1 MVVHY
6 VVGGTLERLFGEVL
20 ETAVPI
26 EYAAPTR
33 WLVHRGCDACAR
45 VTEKAIYVRHRESN
59 LECSAACRVETF
71 AKEPMVIYSIE
82 SRQPTNFR
90 VAQYIRGDKPRRG
103 SVVLEYIR
111 TASN

>member
-6 VVGGTLERLFGEVL
+6 VVGGTLERLFGDVL
-20 ETAVPI
+20 EPAVPI
-26 EYAAPTR
+26 EYAAPTP

-45 VTEKAIYVRHRESN
+45 VTEKTIFVRHRESN
-59 LECSAACRVETF
+59 LECSAACRVPTF
-71 AKEPMVIYSIE
+71 AKEPMVVYSIV

-90 VAQYIRGDKPRRG
+90 VASFIRGDKPRRG